1 MHASR
6 EKAPFWLK
14 ASLNYSGP
22 KTGQR
27 STLELWGSPGLPL
40 RMDLKAGLGITVSML
55 RIAEDEVLAYYPRRE
70 TAYTARSSRQ
80 ALKALAFAC
89 PLGLQD
95 LALIL
100 TGQAAAALPP
110 SYAQAEAGADG
121 GTTFGFAASGPVQSM
136 RVDRQGR
143 IISMSGQR
151 PYPWTLQVDDYEQIN
166 GRPATAHSYRLKTDT
181 HTALLRIKEL
191 RFRSFPWPEN
201 ALSLPL
207 PEGTP
212 RVPLGE

>member
-14 ASLNYSGP
+14 ASLDYSGP
-22 KTGQR
+22 ETGHR
-27 STLELWGSPGLPL
+27 STFELWGSPGLPL

-55 RIAEDEVLAYYPRRE
+55 RIAENEVLAYYPRRE

-80 ALKALAFAC
+80 AFQALAFAC

-95 LALIL
+95 LAVIL

-110 SYAQAEAGADG
+110 SYAQAESEADG
-121 GTTFGFAASGPVQSM
+121 QTAFRFAASGPVQSM

-151 PYPWTLQVDDYEQIN
+151 PYPWTLQVADYEQVN
-166 GRPATAHSYRLKTDT
+166 GPVVAHSYRLKTDT
-181 HTALLRIKEL
+181 HTALVRIKKL

-212 RVPLGE
+212 RLPLGE